1 MPPMELTVQQLMTPY
16 PIVVD
21 VATPIAQCARL
32 MDARDIGALG
42 VMEEGRLVGVL
53 TDRDIVTRAVGRELD
68 PREITA
74 GDVATKE
81 VVAVAPAASIAEAE
95 RNMRERAVRRL
106 FVVAEDGR
114 PLGIITVDDL
124 IAIRDPYSIVAKQ
137 IREWDMVR
145 SDQGYSG
152 D

>member
-1 MPPMELTVQQLMTPY
+1 MELTVQQLMTPY

-21 VATPIAQCARL
+21 VATPVAQCARL
-32 MDARDIGALG
+32 MDDRDIGALG
-42 VMEEGRLVGVL
+42 VMEEGRLV
-53 TDRDIVTRAVGRELD
+53 D
-68 PREITA
+68 PKQITA
-74 GDVATKE
+74 GEIATKE
-81 VVAVAPAASIAEAE
+81 VVAVAPSASIAEAE
-95 RNMRERAVRRL
+95 RNMREHAVRRL

-114 PLGIITVDDL
+114 PAGIITVDDL
-124 IAIRDPYSIVAKQ
+124 IAIRDPNSIVAKQ

>member
-1 MPPMELTVQQLMTPY
+1 MELTVQQLMTPY

-21 VATPIAQCARL
+21 VATPVAQCARL
-32 MDARDIGALG
+32 MDDRDIGALG

-53 TDRDIVTRAVGRELD
+53 TDRDIVTRAVGREID
-68 PREITA
+68 PKQITA
-74 GDVATKE
+74 GEIATKE
-81 VVAVAPAASIAEAE
+81 VVAVAPSASIAEAE

>member
-1 MPPMELTVQQLMTPY
+1 MELTVQQLMTPY

-21 VATPIAQCARL
+21 VATPVAQCARL

-74 GDVATKE
+74 GDVATKD
-81 VVAVAPAASIAEAE
+81 VVAVPPAASIAEAE

>member
-1 MPPMELTVQQLMTPY
+1 MELTVQQLMTPY

-21 VATPIAQCARL
+21 VATPVAQCARL
-32 MDARDIGALG
+32 MDDRDIGALG

-53 TDRDIVTRAVGRELD
+53 TDRDIVTRAVGREID
-68 PREITA
+68 PKQITA
-74 GDVATKE
+74 GEIATKE
-81 VVAVAPAASIAEAE
+81 VVAVAPSASIAEAE

-114 PLGIITVDDL
+114 PLGILTVDDL

-145 SDQGYSG
+145 SDQGFSG
-152 D
+152 ADDS